1 MVHRIPYIYLAETL
15 AAVPVPGFSERRPL
29 LDKAFFRVFSDKLPS
44 GAAAGGTAARH
55 EEAAFEVDVAMSAA
69 KRCFSRTLLSILL
82 RYMSLQVETRSLPN
96 QLGGVAGGTAP
107 TDQKQATTF
116 IQPTSSQFN
125 IIK

>member
-1 MVHRIPYIYLAETL
+1 
-15 AAVPVPGFSERRPL
+15 
-29 LDKAFFRVFSDKLPS
+29 
-44 GAAAGGTAARH
+44 
-55 EEAAFEVDVAMSAA
+55 
-69 KRCFSRTLLSILL
+69 
-82 RYMSLQVETRSLPN
+82 MSLQVETRSLSN